1 MGPWPAPASA
11 LLGSRPI
18 AAILGGMK
26 KPRESGRPGPAA
38 PLLALLALFS
48 GGCQSGGGAG
58 GRVGPGLSQADP
70 IELTAEELAGA
81 YVENS
86 DNADGRYRKRWV
98 LVSGKVMGSQR
109 GGTMSGAFLEGVG
122 GVGVLAGST
131 IDSRERRQ
139 FEALTAG
146 SRHKFLCFV
155 NDVEYQAVQLS
166 RCTLK

>member
-1 MGPWPAPASA
+1 MERARGNPPSTLAT
-11 LLGSRPI
+11 L
-18 AAILGGMK
+18 
-26 KPRESGRPGPAA
+26 AA
-38 PLLALLALFS
+38 PLLALLALSS
-48 GGCQSGGGAG
+48 GGCQSGGGGTG
-58 GRVGPGLSQADP
+58 GRTGPGLTSADP

-81 YVENS
+81 YVENT

-98 LVSGKVMGSQR
+98 VVSGKVMGSQR

-131 IDSRERRQ
+131 IDSQERHR
-139 FEALTAG
+139 FETLPAG
-146 SRHKFLCFV
+146 TRRKFLCFV